1 MQKTK
6 QRERTTRKPTV
17 RVEKKGPTY
26 FLVNEIS
33 RQLDKIRIVKV
44 KILKTALANGEAK
57 EISQRIAKQ
66 TLSEIV
72 QLRGHTFTHRK
83 PQKS

>member
-6 QRERTTRKPTV
+6 QRERTARKPTV
-17 RVEKKGPTY
+17 RVGKKGPTY

-33 RQLDKIRIVKV
+33 RQLDKRRIIKV

-72 QLRGHTFTHRK
+72 QLRGHTFTLRK